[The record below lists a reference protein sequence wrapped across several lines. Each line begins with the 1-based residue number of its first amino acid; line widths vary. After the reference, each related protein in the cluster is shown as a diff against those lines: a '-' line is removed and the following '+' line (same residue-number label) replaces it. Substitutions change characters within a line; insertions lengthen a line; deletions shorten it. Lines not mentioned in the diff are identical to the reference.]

1 MPKKLTE
8 IPVECPCF
16 VQEVRGEGYLRLFD
30 LGFFRDSRVL
40 PLYECAGGGTRV
52 YRVKD
57 TLIAL
62 RDADCAFLSSSTH
75 GGSVQPM
82 INSQCLTD
90 KTTER
95 EAFLASLL
103 QCEEGDLSCPL
114 PPAS

>member
-40 PLYECAGGGTRV
+40 PLYECAGDGTRV

-62 RDADCAFLSSSTH
+62 RDADGAP
-75 GGSVQPM
+75 VPA
-82 INSQCLTD
+82 INNPAHVFSMP
-90 KTTER
+90 
-95 EAFLASLL
+95 
-103 QCEEGDLSCPL
+103 CPHQVPINAAIRSRTKKPTL
-114 PPAS
+114 KAE

>member
-62 RDADCAFLSSSTH
+62 RDADAARIV
-75 GGSVQPM
+75 G
-82 INSQCLTD
+82 CLR
-90 KTTER
+90 KH
-95 EAFLASLL
+95 ACGLL
-103 QCEEGDLSCPL
+103 WQATPIRGKAPFSMR
-114 PPAS
+114 